1 MLKKL
6 CLPSVVAVAL
16 TLAAATDV
24 RAQGFFIPMIGYDYG
39 GDSGCPNLTGCEDKK
54 LNFGVALGK
63 LGSSAGFEQE
73 FAYAKNFFGSTTGQ
87 GSSVLTIMSNVLIAP
102 KIGPVRPYVLF
113 GVGLMKSHVDLTPSA
128 LVSFS
133 NNNFGW
139 DLGGGL
145 MVMFGKRVGIRGD
158 VRQFSSFQD
167 VKILTVLSD
176 TKLNFS
182 RASAGLV
189 LMY

>member
-102 KIGPVRPYVLF
+102 KIGPVRPYVIF

-128 LVSFS
+128 VISFS

-158 VRQFSSFQD
+158 VRQFNSFQD

-176 TKLNFS
+176 AKLNFS